1 MALFGGFAGA
11 SAEGKLAL
19 DLEWCKN
26 KTAKFDMLSAIG
38 GTAAGTALLGAEGK
52 FEFSYADGKVRFE
65 SGLML
70 TLGIGGRV
78 GLSFEIGVDKAIE
91 LFSHLFRS
99 VDWHR
104 VDAVTLLAFE
114 FYVNVTFANIIAAG
128 KLGEYVFEKA
138 KGYWDWFDDQKMN
151 PEILKQSKTNIRNN
165 IGSVDDLKNSPPETK
180 GHLILTLMATT
191 EEDDFNAIIKILEAA
206 ETDHELKWVLRNAQ
220 DAIPISTK
228 STDKEK
234 GDALDE
240 GIKRV
245 GNFGNNLDEY
255 STYVN
260 RFMEILNEKNIMVR

>member
-1 MALFGGFAGA
+1 M
-11 SAEGKLAL
+11 EG
-19 DLEWCKN
+19 
-26 KTAKFDMLSAIG
+26 LS
-38 GTAAGTALLGAEGK
+38 AGTALLGAEGK
-52 FEFSYADGKVRFE
+52 FEFSYADGKLRFI

-70 TLGIGGRV
+70 TLGIGGKV

-104 VDAVTLLAFE
+104 VDSVTLLAFE
-114 FYVNVTFANIIAAG
+114 FYANVTFSKFIVAG
-128 KLGEYVFEKA
+128 KIGEYVFEKA
-138 KGYWDWFDDQKMN
+138 KGYWDWFESQKKN
-151 PEILKQSKTNIRNN
+151 HQVLENTKENIRKNVAN
-165 IGSVDDLKNSPPETK
+165 TDDLKNSPPETM

-191 EEDDFNAIIKILEAA
+191 EAEDFDAIIKILEAA

-220 DAIPISTK
+220 DAIPVSSK

-260 RFMEILNEKNIMVR
+260 RSMEILNEKNIMVR